1 MKMVMDKRL
10 GQAEIERRRLEQL
23 VSSRSSSF
31 HGSTVSL
38 DSNSDDS
45 GESPTPKSETSGD
58 TPLPTGEKIVFS
70 GTACKLIMIMIM
82 IMIMI

>member
-1 MKMVMDKRL
+1 MKIVMDKRL
-10 GQAEIERRRLEQL
+10 GQAEVERRRLEQL

-45 GESPTPKSETSGD
+45 GESPTPKPETSND
-58 TPLPTGEKIVFS
+58 TPQPTGEKTVLN
-70 GTACKLIMIMIM
+70 GTVCKVLNWLN
-82 IMIMI
+82 

>member
-1 MKMVMDKRL
+1 MKLKFSCFIFYLSKIRQMKIVMDKRL

-38 DSNSDDS
+38 DSNSDNS
-45 GESPTPKSETSGD
+45 GESPTPKPETSSD
-58 TPLPTGEKIVFS
+58 MPQPTGEKVF
-70 GTACKLIMIMIM
+70 
-82 IMIMI
+82 